1 MAIID
6 SARIENR
13 QMPIFARDSVAV
25 CAELN
30 LPLRD
35 AQRLHY
41 DGLLSFDPEAVG
53 PLDESREA
61 ELVFLGAMLTAG
73 CSRAVMR
80 HLLAGLH
87 KPYCYDVRRLFYEWR
102 AHEWR
107 LLPGEDDPEGAFFAL
122 LDRLRERHAH
132 EALLNLRA
140 WLDEALELARDRTQI
155 FAHANGGLGSGH
167 AAG

>member
-1 MAIID
+1 MAATD

-13 QMPIFARDSVAV
+13 QMPIFARDSLAV

-30 LPLRD
+30 LPVRD

-41 DGLLSFDPEAVG
+41 DGLLSFDPDIAG

-61 ELVFLGAMLTAG
+61 ELVFLGALLTAG

-80 HLLAGLH
+80 HLLAGLR
-87 KPYCYDVRRLFYEWR
+87 KPYCYDVRRLYYEWR
-102 AHEWR
+102 AREWR

-122 LDRLRERHAH
+122 LDRLRERQAS

-140 WLDEALELARDRTQI
+140 WVDEALELARDRSQL
-155 FAHANGGLGSGH
+155 FAHANGALGHGQ